1 MYIPLMA
8 HIWQSPLWPR
18 FIHDPQRT
26 EAALATFALR
36 LGRVVGLQDALS
48 VAEQREAFLRSVTRE
63 AVASFGIEGVT
74 LSPDEIEASVVASLA
89 HRGKEPQR
97 RSDAVAELML
107 EAREGQGPLTAA
119 RLHRWHGLLFH
130 GVELEEKAQWR
141 SFEMVIVRSARA
153 GREEV
158 LYTAPPPEQVPGD
171 MTVFLDWLNEEV
183 ALPTPVRAA
192 LAHLWFESIH
202 PYSDGNGRVGRAI
215 VEHVFARDTALPF
228 SLSRQIQVDKRGYYA
243 ALQAGR
249 QIVQP
254 GGAGGID
261 GTEFVLWFLDRL
273 HAGMTEAEA
282 DARFLVGRNRFF
294 LRFQS
299 TSPRAE
305 KVLRRLFAEGADR
318 VALGLS
324 AGPYAKIA
332 GVSPAT
338 ATRDL
343 AELEAMGAL
352 LRGPEGGRAT
362 RYLLA
367 L

>member
-1 MYIPLMA
+1 MTDIWKSPFWPIFA
-8 HIWQSPLWPR
+8 H
-18 FIHDPQRT
+18 DAART
-26 EAALATFALR
+26 ETALAAFAVR
-36 LGRVVGLQDALS
+36 LGTVTGLQDALT
-48 VAEQREAFLRSVTRE
+48 AEERREAFLRALTRE

-74 LSPDEIEASVVASLA
+74 LAAVDIEASVVASLA
-89 HRGKEPQR
+89 RRGAEPQR
-97 RSDAVAELML
+97 RADAVADLML
-107 EAREGQGPLTAA
+107 EARAGQGALTAE
-119 RLHRWHGLLFH
+119 RLHHWHALLFH

-141 SFEMVIVRSARA
+141 SYEMVIVKSARA

-171 MTVFLDWLNEEV
+171 MAVFLEWINQDT

-215 VEHVFARDTALPF
+215 VEYVFARDMALPF
-228 SLSRQIQVDKRGYYA
+228 SLSRQIEADKRGYYG

-249 QIVQP
+249 REGQGV
-254 GGAGGID
+254 ID

-273 HAGMTEAEA
+273 QASVAEAEA
-282 DARFLVGRNRFF
+282 DARFLVGRNRYF
-294 LRFQS
+294 LKFKS
-299 TSPRAE
+299 LSPRPE
-305 KVLRRLFAEGADR
+305 KVLRRLFAEGAGR
-318 VALGLS
+318 VSQGLS

-332 GVSPAT
+332 GVSAAT

-343 AELEAMGAL
+343 LELELIGAL
-352 LRGPEGGRAT
+352 VKGPEGGRST
-362 RYLLA
+362 RYHLA

>member
-1 MYIPLMA
+1 MA

-26 EAALATFALR
+26 ETALAAFALR

-48 VAEQREAFLRSVTRE
+48 PDERREAFLRSITRE

-74 LSPDEIEASVVASLA
+74 LSEQEVAASVVASLA
-89 HRGKEPQR
+89 HRGSDPLR
-97 RSDAVAELML
+97 RSDAVADLML
-107 EAREGQGPLTAA
+107 EARQGQDPLTVA
-119 RLHRWHGLLFH
+119 RLHHWHALLFH
-130 GVELEEKAQWR
+130 GIELEEKAQWR
-141 SFEMVIVRSARA
+141 SFEMVIVRSAKA

-158 LYTAPPPEQVPGD
+158 LYTAPPPEHVPVD
-171 MTVFLDWLNEEV
+171 MAKFLDWLHLDD

-215 VEHVFARDTALPF
+215 VEHVFARDMALPF
-228 SLSRQIQVDKRGYYA
+228 SLSRQIQADKRGYYA

-249 QIVQP
+249 QL
-254 GGAGGID
+254 GAGGID
-261 GTEFVLWFLDRL
+261 GTDFVLWFLDRL
-273 HAGMTEAEA
+273 HAGMAEAEA
-282 DARFLVGRNRFF
+282 DARFLVGRNRYF
-294 LRFQS
+294 LQFK
-299 TSPRAE
+299 TVAPRAE
-305 KVLRRLFAEGADR
+305 KVLRRLFAEGPDR
-318 VALGLS
+318 VAQGLS
-324 AGPYAKIA
+324 AGPYARIA
-332 GVSPAT
+332 GVSLAT

-343 AELEAMGAL
+343 TEMEAVGAL
-352 LRGPEGGRAT
+352 RRGPEGGRST